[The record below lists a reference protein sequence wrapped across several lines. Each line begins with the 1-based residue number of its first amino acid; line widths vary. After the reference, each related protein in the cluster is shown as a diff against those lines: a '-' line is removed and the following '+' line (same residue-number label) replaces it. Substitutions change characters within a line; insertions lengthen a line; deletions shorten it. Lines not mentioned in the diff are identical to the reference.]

1 MGTLISERQDSV
13 MGIRDLF
20 PNDPLQAGTD
30 SSEQSLCEKYRPRKI
45 ADFAGQEKAKTILQ
59 KFAAKPYR
67 IAWLFNGPT
76 GVGKTSMALALASEI
91 EADLHHLV
99 PNSTREDIER
109 VWADCQGFPAPGCKR
124 HLNLVDDVDSVSKAG
139 LTTLLAKLD
148 TRDSLPDIVWVFT
161 CPDAE
166 KLDRRFRSFCAEIK
180 FPSYGIAKEA
190 TELLKRVWEAEHVPA
205 GSAEPNF
212 ARIVKESNNDIRA
225 ALMNLETMLL
235 TNTESNPRH

>member
-1 MGTLISERQDSV
+1 

-109 VWADCQGFPAPGCKR
+109 VGRLPG
-124 HLNLVDDVDSVSKAG
+124 
-139 LTTLLAKLD
+139 
-148 TRDSLPDIVWVFT
+148 LPRT
-161 CPDAE
+161 GMQ
-166 KLDRRFRSFCAEIK
+166 KTSQL
-180 FPSYGIAKEA
+180 G
-190 TELLKRVWEAEHVPA
+190 
-205 GSAEPNF
+205 G
-212 ARIVKESNNDIRA
+212 
-225 ALMNLETMLL
+225 
-235 TNTESNPRH
+235 

>member
-1 MGTLISERQDSV
+1 MGT
-13 MGIRDLF
+13 RDLF
-20 PNDPLQAGTD
+20 ASEPLRRNTD
-30 SSEQSLCEKYRPRKI
+30 SLTQSLCEKYRPRRI
-45 ADFAGQEKAKTILQ
+45 VDFAGLDKAKTILQ
-59 KFAAKPYR
+59 KFAAKPYQ
-67 IAWLFNGPT
+67 IAWLFSGPT

-91 EADLHHLV
+91 EAELHHLV

-109 VWADCQGFPAPGCKR
+109 VLADCQGFPAPGCKR
-124 HLNLVDDVDSVSKAG
+124 HLILVDDVDGVSKPA

-148 TRDSLPDIVWVFT
+148 SRDGAPDIVWVFT

-180 FPSYGIAKEA
+180 FTSYGIAKEA
-190 TELLKRVWEAEHVPA
+190 AELLKSVWEAERGPA
-205 GSAEPNF
+205 GAAEPNF